1 MIDRTTQLLASSLI
15 EDRHAQARARR
26 LAAEA
31 ASHGSEERRSW
42 LTNGIRAVARS
53 GSSVMA
59 RVRRV
64 SIRPRTTL
72 TPARHRP

>member
-1 MIDRTTQLLASSLI
+1 MIDRTTQLQVSGRIA
-15 EDRHAQARARR
+15 DRHVEARARR

-31 ASHGSEERRSW
+31 ASHGSEERTFW
-42 LTNGIRAVARS
+42 LTDGIRAIRGV

-64 SIRPRTTL
+64 SVKRGTPLAPVRYRP
-72 TPARHRP
+72 

>member
-1 MIDRTTQLLASSLI
+1 MIDHTTHLQVSGRIA
-15 EDRHAQARARR
+15 DRQAEARARR

-31 ASHGSEERRSW
+31 APHGSGERRSW
-42 LTNGIRAVARS
+42 LTNGIHAVAGS
-53 GSSVMA
+53 GSSALA

>member
-15 EDRHAQARARR
+15 EERHEQARARR

-31 ASHGSEERRSW
+31 ASHSAGERRSW
-42 LTNGIRAVARS
+42 LTSIRVVAGS

-64 SIRPRTTL
+64 SIRPHTTI
-72 TPARHRP
+72 TPARQRP

>member
-1 MIDRTTQLLASSLI
+1 MIDRTTQLQVSGRIA
-15 EDRHAQARARR
+15 DRQVEARARR

-31 ASHGSEERRSW
+31 ASHGSEERTFW
-42 LTNGIRAVARS
+42 LTDGIRAITGS

-59 RVRRV
+59 RLRRV
-64 SIRPRTTL
+64 SVKPATTL